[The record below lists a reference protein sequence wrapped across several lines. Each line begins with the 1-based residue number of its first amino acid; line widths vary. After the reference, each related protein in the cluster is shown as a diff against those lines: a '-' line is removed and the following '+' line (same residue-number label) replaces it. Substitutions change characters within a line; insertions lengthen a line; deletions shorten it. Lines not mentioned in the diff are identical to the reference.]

1 MAEILSGR
9 KDAGKMGTVY
19 VKYEDVEKF
28 LGYENMIKI
37 LRGMKEKFHD
47 DYDALKGKKIRI
59 GFIQDKLYSDY
70 GEWFEQNQ
78 KVPKNY
84 DYLTVIREA
93 LDNDDLFDDMLIAF
107 RGKSLCI
114 SYTYVR
120 NRLIAD
126 DLRKGKYI
134 QMIVEEYNVSATNV
148 RKIKERYSC
157 VTYSAEYPIP

>member
-19 VKYEDVEKF
+19 IKYEDVEKF

-70 GEWFEQNQ
+70 GG
-78 KVPKNY
+78 V
-84 DYLTVIREA
+84 
-93 LDNDDLFDDMLIAF
+93 
-107 RGKSLCI
+107 
-114 SYTYVR
+114 
-120 NRLIAD
+120 
-126 DLRKGKYI
+126 
-134 QMIVEEYNVSATNV
+134 
-148 RKIKERYSC
+148 
-157 VTYSAEYPIP
+157 